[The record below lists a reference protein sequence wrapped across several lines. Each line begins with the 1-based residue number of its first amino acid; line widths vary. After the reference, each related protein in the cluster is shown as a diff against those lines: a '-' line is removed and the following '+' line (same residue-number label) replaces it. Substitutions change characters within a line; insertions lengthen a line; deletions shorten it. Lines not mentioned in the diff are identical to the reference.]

1 MRPDRLF
8 VETLRDWAA
17 ALCMRAAGLTF
28 VRPLEISRDDSWNTD
43 EDRIIKRAA
52 RRKKAAGFG
61 VERVF
66 VGCFRSFRFHVVGKS
81 ATKRPNQRYGA
92 VRRRLLLR
100 LPPGDF
106 CDLGFCWMSL
116 ASTASDALS
125 APPHLPRTVDLDVFG
140 AKKRQA
146 GQEARRVGSA

>member
-1 MRPDRLF
+1 M
-8 VETLRDWAA
+8 
-17 ALCMRAAGLTF
+17 
-28 VRPLEISRDDSWNTD
+28 RPLEISRDDSWNTD

-52 RRKKAAGFG
+52 RRKKVAGFG

-92 VRRRLLLR
+92 VRRRLLLH
-100 LPPGDF
+100 LPLGDF

-116 ASTASDALS
+116 ASTASDALF
-125 APPHLPRTVDLDVFG
+125 APATCPVPSIWTFSGRKNDKLV
-140 AKKRQA
+140 KKK
-146 GQEARRVGSA
+146 GEWGSA